1 MSPVAYGGVD
11 SDQGTT
17 PPPTGGSPVSGFS
30 SMFSQLLKLFPRT
43 EFQALVKEH
52 DAERHARGFTC
63 WGQFVAMLFCQ
74 LGRAHSLR
82 EICGGLR
89 SSEGKLKHLGI
100 TAPSRSTLAYANEH
114 RPWQLYR
121 AVFQELLARCQP
133 LARGRKKFRF
143 KNKLVSL
150 DSTVIDLCATL
161 FDWAQFRRTKGAV
174 KLHCLLDHDGYLPS
188 VVVVTEG
195 KRHDVR
201 VARTLRLEAGT
212 IVVMDRGYV
221 DYAWFGRL
229 TTDGVFFV
237 TRLKD
242 NALYRVVERRP
253 VPTRSAIRRDEVI
266 ELTGVAA
273 ATKCPH
279 RLRRVEV
286 DDPEHGG
293 TLVFLTN
300 HLTFGATTI
309 AAIYK
314 GRWQIELFFKALK
327 QNLKIKTFLGTRP
340 NALKV
345 QVWTALIAML
355 LLKYLQLRARFA
367 WSLANLVALLRM
379 NLFTHRDLW
388 TWLDQPF
395 EGPPTI
401 LTASQGVLDLG

>member
-1 MSPVAYGGVD
+1 M
-11 SDQGTT
+11 
-17 PPPTGGSPVSGFS
+17 SGFS

-43 EFQALVKEH
+43 EFQALVKRTH
-52 DAERHARGFTC
+52 AERHARGFTC

-89 SSEGKLKHLGI
+89 SSEGKLQHLGI
-100 TAPSRSTLAYANEH
+100 TAPARSTLAYANEH

-121 AVFQELLARCQP
+121 AVFEELLVRCQP
-133 LARGRKKFRF
+133 LGRGRRKFRF

-161 FDWAQFRRTKGAV
+161 FDWAKFRRTKGAV

-188 VVVVTEG
+188 VVVITEG
-195 KRHDVR
+195 KRADVR
-201 VARTLRLEAGT
+201 VARTLRFDPGT
-212 IVVMDRGYV
+212 VVVMDRGYN
-221 DYAWFGRL
+221 DYAWFGQL
-229 TTDGVFFV
+229 TAQDVYFV

-242 NALYRVVERRP
+242 HTAYQVVERRE
-253 VPTRSAIRRDEVI
+253 VPERSTVLRDDII
-266 ELTGVAA
+266 ELTRVDA
-273 ATKCPH
+273 ATKCPF

-286 DDPEHGG
+286 DDPEKQS

-314 GRWQIELFFKALK
+314 DRWQVELFFKALK
-327 QNLKIKTFLGTRP
+327 QNLKIKTFVGTSA

-345 QVWTALIAML
+345 QVWTALIAIL
-355 LLKYLQLRARFA
+355 LLKYLQLRSRFG

-388 TWLDQPF
+388 AWLDQPF
-395 EGPPTI
+395 TGPPTV
-401 LTASQGVLDLG
+401 LLASQRVLDLG